1 MANVLRGES
10 SFVAKSGETFNL
22 VIDFNAFAE
31 AEDAA
36 DMSVDD
42 LLRAVSPQVND
53 AGEITRKPRIK
64 HLGAL
69 LYGALR
75 EQHPAITVPDAIR
88 LLGEGE
94 AVGAAIAKALQGA
107 MPKPAASAE
116 GKAPASV
123 GIGTKPKKIGRAK
136 G

>member
-10 SFVAKSGETFNL
+10 SFVSASGEAFHL
-22 VIDFNAFAE
+22 VMDFNAFAE

-42 LLRAVSPQVND
+42 LLRAVSPEID
-53 AGEITRKPRIK
+53 AKGNITRKPRIK

-69 LYGALR
+69 LFGALR
-75 EQHPAITVPDAIR
+75 DRHPSITLPAAIR
-88 LLGEGE
+88 MLGEGE
-94 AVGAAIAKALQGA
+94 AVGEAIAKALQGA
-107 MPKPAASAE
+107 MPKADPSAE
-116 GKAPASV
+116 GKVPAKP
-123 GIGTKPKKIGRAK
+123 GTGTRRKRTGRAK

>member
-1 MANVLRGES
+1 MANVLRGQS
-10 SFVAKSGETFNL
+10 SFIAESGETYSL

-36 DMSVDD
+36 DISIDD
-42 LLRAVSPQVND
+42 LLRAVSPEVND

-75 EQHPAITVPDAIR
+75 EHHPAITVPDAIR

-94 AVGAAIAKALQGA
+94 AVGAAIAKALMGA
-107 MPKPAASAE
+107 MPGADPSAE
-116 GKAPASV
+116 GKVQASV
-123 GIGTKPKKIGRAK
+123 GTGTKPKRRGHPKA
-136 G
+136 